1 MIAPA
6 RWIGWS
12 ALVTAVVVPLCGT
25 RARCQ
30 APDSIAGDTVARRW
44 GTDSV
49 PGTGAWVPR
58 LQVGASIATIRAD
71 SVVPA
76 APIFQFT
83 DLLTAR
89 LPGVDVQSGG
99 GMSGSGAR
107 ITIRGGGSLISG
119 SDPVVFLDGIRID
132 GDPPRFMGISGVPV
146 LSTATN
152 GALAAGRLEDL
163 SPNEIERIDVLTG
176 PAATTQYG
184 IDAWNGVVL
193 VTTKRPSSATAEWS
207 AFAEEGA
214 LTPPPPRVPDTYY
227 GWGHTTGTPSTAT
240 DCELQSQVSG
250 SCVLDSVTH
259 FSPLSD
265 RATTPLA
272 NGYRDHYGLQVG
284 GAAGPGRYF
293 LSGDRQSET
302 GILEMP
308 APDVQLFTAQDSAAP
323 LPGQIRPNSLD
334 RTNLRATLGADVG
347 GRADITIFGNAI
359 GGDHRATDDAGL
371 AEAAAFGSGSSG
383 VNDGWLGDF
392 IRPRSLFAN
401 EDADRIWRDILGA
414 AFTWR
419 ILDAITAHVTAGTDH
434 ADTHSI
440 ELIHGIDAETEGLSA
455 GVETDAHRV
464 TNEQTGDL
472 DVSGVIAVGR
482 GWSSRTSLGAQLRD
496 EGETDVGRVVLGPGI
511 ETSTNFQQS
520 AAKQRG
526 AYVEE
531 TVSDA
536 DRFSLTAAL
545 RAEGPSGLFGKATEG
560 LPRLAASWTAVEHG
574 GDALHVHAAYGRTS
588 NLPVAP
594 AYYLGI
600 QTTTTGF
607 FVPVTE
613 AAVPEFTSEYEAGM
627 DASLLHERVTFGG
640 TVYDRT
646 IDHMSFEVPI
656 SPSVGFGE
664 EILSTGVVR
673 NRGVEL
679 SLTAVAIRTPMFS
692 WDASLH
698 VWTNANRVI
707 TLYTGA
713 TGFNLPGPL
722 PVPLYRVVPGAALY
736 STWEPN
742 LTYHDQNGDGIIEPG
757 DVTLS
762 SPVDQGN
769 SLPTREATLQNGVG
783 VLGGRLRIGV
793 LADYKGG
800 NRIIDPVLYDEL
812 LFGTS
817 RGSIDPHAPLAEQ
830 AEAVA
835 VSQGS
840 YAGPAQDASFVR
852 LRELSITVNGTPS
865 IARALRTRSVALSLL
880 ARNLWL
886 WTPYRGTDPEINTNG
901 NADPVAS
908 YTVVPLP
915 RYFMARVT
923 LGY

>member
-1 MIAPA
+1 MIVPA
-6 RWIGWS
+6 RWIAWS
-12 ALVTAVVVPLCGT
+12 ALMTTIIVPLCGT
-25 RARCQ
+25 RARSQ
-30 APDSIAGDTVARRW
+30 TAESVAGDTAVRRW

-49 PGTGAWVPR
+49 PGTGAWLPR
-58 LQVGASIATIRAD
+58 LQTGASIGTIRAD
-71 SVVPA
+71 TVVPA
-76 APIFQFT
+76 APVFQFT

-99 GMSGSGAR
+99 GMSGGGAR
-107 ITIRGGGSLISG
+107 ITIRGGGSLVSG
-119 SDPVVFLDGIRID
+119 SDPVIYLDGIRID
-132 GDPPRFMGISGVPV
+132 GNPPRFMGVSISEPP
-146 LSTATN
+146 TPTN

-214 LTPPPPRVPDTYY
+214 LTPPPPRAPDSYY
-227 GWGHTTGTPSTAT
+227 GWGHTTATPSAATA
-240 DCELQSQVSG
+240 CGLQAQVSG
-250 SCVLDSVTH
+250 SCVQDSVTH

-272 NGYRDHYGLQVG
+272 NGYRDHYGLQAG
-284 GAAGPGRYF
+284 GTAGPGRYF

-308 APDVQLFTAQDSAAP
+308 APDVQLFSAQDGAAP

-334 RTNLRATLGADVG
+334 RTNLRATLGANVG

-371 AEAAAFGSGSSG
+371 AEAAAFGSGSSR

-401 EDADRIWRDILGA
+401 EDADRIWRDILGGS
-414 AFTWR
+414 FTWR

-434 ADTHSI
+434 ADAHSV
-440 ELIHGIDAETEGLSA
+440 ELIRAIDAQTEGLSD
-455 GVETDAHRV
+455 GVESDAHQV
-464 TNEQTGDL
+464 TNEQTGDV

-496 EGETDVGRVVLGPGI
+496 EGETDVGRVVLGSGI
-511 ETSTNFQQS
+511 ETLTNFQQS
-520 AAKQRG
+520 SARQRG

-531 TVSDA
+531 TVSQA
-536 DRFSLTAAL
+536 DRLSLTAAL
-545 RAEGPSGLFGKATEG
+545 RAEGPTGLFGKATEG
-560 LPRLAASWTAVEHG
+560 LPRIAASWTPVEHG
-574 GDALHVHAAYGRTS
+574 GDALHIHAAYGRTS

-594 AYYLGI
+594 GYYLGI
-600 QTTTTGF
+600 QATTTGL
-607 FVPVTE
+607 FVPITE
-613 AAVPEFTSEYEAGM
+613 AAVPEHTSEYEAGL
-627 DASLLHERVTFGG
+627 DASLLHERLTFGG

-646 IDHMSFEVPI
+646 IDHMSFEVPV
-656 SPSVGFGE
+656 SPSVGGE
-664 EILSTGVVR
+664 EILNTGVVR

-679 SLTAVAIRTPMFS
+679 SLTARAIRTPMFS
-692 WDASLH
+692 WDASLS

-707 TLYTGA
+707 TLYPGA
-713 TGFNLPGPL
+713 TGFELASPFNAPI
-722 PVPLYRVVPGAALY
+722 YRVVPGAALY
-736 STWEPN
+736 STWQPN

-757 DVTLS
+757 EVTLS
-762 SPVDQGN
+762 NPADQG
-769 SLPTREATLQNGVG
+769 SALPTRGATLQNGFG
-783 VLGGRLRIGV
+783 LLGGRFRVGV

-800 NRIIDPVLYDEL
+800 NRMIDPVLYDQF

-817 RGSIDPHAPLAEQ
+817 RGSVDPHAPLAEQ
-830 AEAVA
+830 AQALAATE
-835 VSQGS
+835 GT

-865 IARALRTRSVALSLL
+865 IARALRTRSVTLSLL

-886 WTPYRGTDPEINTNG
+886 WTSYKGTDPEINTNN

-915 RYFMARVT
+915 RYFVARVT
-923 LGY
+923 IGY